1 MFEYDESSV
10 TWRNTKNMNNPTSET
25 NKGYLYSNASDVT
38 LEFKGELFNET
49 TTTYEATKTGEY
61 YYSGFNLLG
70 NPYCENL
77 PWDNIISDNEAAL
90 SPGYYTLNNDGGFAA
105 KANFSNDDIKPCQG
119 FLIQV
124 SEPVTLTITKPD
136 NNRDNKA
143 REDRSPGSI
152 KIKVSN
158 TKHEDYAY
166 IIIGEGNGLK
176 KISHINKEIPSVYF
190 PQGKNRYAI
199 ANIDDSTTTA
209 PLSFKAGTIGKYRI
223 TIETDNEYLHLI
235 DNLNG
240 IETDIIQCPY
250 YEFIASPED
259 DDNRFT
265 LILKDNTNAIQDNIL
280 ILQKG
285 NELIAAKEG
294 EMVIY
299 DILGRP
305 VLFHEGCNTT
315 INTESLKPGIYL
327 ATLKGRQ
334 YKTQKII
341 IR

>member
-1 MFEYDESSV
+1 M
-10 TWRNTKNMNNPTSET
+10 
-25 NKGYLYSNASDVT
+25 
-38 LEFKGELFNET
+38 
-49 TTTYEATKTGEY
+49 
-61 YYSGFNLLG
+61 
-70 NPYCENL
+70 
-77 PWDNIISDNEAAL
+77 
-90 SPGYYTLNNDGGFAA
+90 
-105 KANFSNDDIKPCQG
+105 
-119 FLIQV
+119 
-124 SEPVTLTITKPD
+124 
-136 NNRDNKA
+136 
-143 REDRSPGSI
+143 
-152 KIKVSN
+152 
-158 TKHEDYAY
+158 
-166 IIIGEGNGLK
+166 
-176 KISHINKEIPSVYF
+176 
-190 PQGKNRYAI
+190 
-199 ANIDDSTTTA
+199 

-240 IETDIIQCPY
+240 IETDMIQCPY